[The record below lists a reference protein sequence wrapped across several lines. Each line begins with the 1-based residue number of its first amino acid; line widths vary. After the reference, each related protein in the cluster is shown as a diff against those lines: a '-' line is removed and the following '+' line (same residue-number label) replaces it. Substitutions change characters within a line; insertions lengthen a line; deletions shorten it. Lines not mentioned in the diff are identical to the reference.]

1 MNSVDQVFY
10 NLKTQL
16 LSNSGNEII
25 LPRLNSA
32 VNDFETARAEVLYRF
47 TTVYSEFIKNKA
59 GYSDL
64 LILLR
69 QIVRL
74 FGPVSL
80 QKTFWKNIEAYAP
93 NFRII
98 EESID
103 DKSIRIIADDWKA
116 PWLANSETIDVFEP
130 RRVNEVAPGDGLIN
144 AMNVGWTTYRSD
156 AQKAAVDAWL
166 FAAPGSTTLVT
177 LPTGEGKSL
186 CTILPPWFEAQGGT
200 SAKGTTLVIVPTV
213 ALAHDQQKQAQ
224 RFFPNARGDFF
235 EPWSRTGETSTEVRL
250 EIERA
255 IIDGTLPILYTSPES
270 VIQSRLYG
278 ICLQAARA
286 GNITRLVIDE
296 AHLIETWGA
305 GFRIEFQLLA
315 TYRRMLLKESKGQ
328 LKTLM
333 LSATVTRSSFD
344 VLTQLFSKEDNLIT
358 VQANRLRS
366 EVEYYF
372 DYSKSKKEREKKILE
387 ALRILPR
394 PLILYVTQPRQAEQW
409 TRLLRKEK
417 YNRVQAFH
425 GETSNS
431 LRQQLIRDWD
441 KNKIDIMVAT
451 SAFGLGVDK
460 KHVRSIVHATVP
472 ENIDRLYQEV
482 GRGGRDGCRSIS
494 LVSIIEEDKDLA
506 SALLPKRLTVDLAYQ
521 RWRYMTE
528 TAKNHPEKDGIIL
541 INRDATRK
549 DAPKMRAGDTNQEWN
564 FHMLL
569 LMQRAGMIEIT
580 EIPPALSED
589 DINWLPIRLINPE
602 IFSNEAE
609 FRVSFDR
616 IRDDEQLVINKN
628 RDQIFNLVKTYALS
642 NFTDTTNKCFAA
654 IIGRVY
660 ERAQLVC
667 SGCPTCR
674 QSDEYLFPATKTQFH
689 IEYPDQLARK
699 IKSRV
704 ALDEDIRQNKM
715 GSWNQFN
722 LIWDGTQSINTLRGK
737 LDEIATVFWKGF
749 EQIIYPTDLLNESS
763 MRNKFIRKLAD
774 STASQRDPYIHRL
787 IPDHWLIENNAP
799 LFALNTLV
807 IYPIDAK
814 KARKLYQRLI
824 TTRDDGVNIPYI
836 LNIFHEN
843 QQFDDGRQMLDVL
856 DGITEPIGWF
866 IAAEQ
871 EKEDDDLPLF

>member
-372 DYSKSKKEREKKILE
+372 DYSKSKKERETKILE

-674 QSDEYLFPATKTQFH
+674 QSDEYLFPAHKTHFY
-689 IEYPDQLARK
+689 IEYPDQLVGK
-699 IKSRV
+699 IQSKV
-704 ALDEDIRQNKM
+704 ALDEDIRQKKM
-715 GSWNQFN
+715 GSWKQFN
-722 LIWDGTQSINTLRGK
+722 LIWDGIQSINILRGK

-749 EQIIYPTDLLNESS
+749 EQIIYPTELLNEPSI
-763 MRNKFIRKLAD
+763 RDEFVRKLAD
-774 STASQRDPYIHRL
+774 STAFQREPYIHRL
-787 IPDHWLIENNAP
+787 IPDHWLTENNAP

-807 IYPIDAK
+807 IYPIDPK
-814 KARKLYQRLI
+814 NARKLYQRLI
-824 TTRDDGVNIPYI
+824 TTRNDGVTIPYM

-856 DGITEPIGWF
+856 DGITEPISWF

-871 EKEDDDLPLF
+871 ENEDDDVPLF